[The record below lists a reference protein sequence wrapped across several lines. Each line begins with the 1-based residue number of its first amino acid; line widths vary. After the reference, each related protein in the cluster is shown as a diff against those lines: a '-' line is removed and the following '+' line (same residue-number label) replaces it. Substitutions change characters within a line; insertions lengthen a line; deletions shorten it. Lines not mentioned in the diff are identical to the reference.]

1 MTTKNTL
8 PFLKETIDQYKNKG
22 DDALKEFEKLF
33 IGKRKIVDILLFP
46 LVKIKLHK
54 AMKFY
59 KKAGK
64 IAKLIKQFEIEEERE
79 LTRKEIKIIGEIGEI
94 F

>member
-1 MTTKNTL
+1 MTTKNIL
-8 PFLKETIDQYKNKG
+8 PSLKEIIDQYKNKG

-46 LVKIKLHK
+46 FVKIKLHK

-59 KKAGK
+59 KKAGE
-64 IAKLIKQFEIEEERE
+64 IAKLIKQFETEEERK